1 MDYPECINS
10 SNLYTGIGAYASN
23 MCEIVGNKKLLSLV
37 LDKRHREYPGTLL
50 YPSKGSFLN
59 RYVINGMFPKFVFG
73 LENKFYHYLDI
84 GIMPLSEDGIVTV
97 ADMYHPKNESFAIKK
112 ARELKVNKFK
122 KFQNVISISET
133 TKKTLIEQ
141 GFNKESIEVIHLSVS
156 PGWKKYENVEEI
168 REKFRLPQNRK
179 IAITVGDGHFKNNPL
194 VTEALKNSDFVHVH
208 VGTEAGE
215 IKFNKVSLDDLNQ
228 IICASDVLIRVSSVE
243 GFGFPPIQ
251 AMTVGVPIVVSKTP
265 VFQELFENSAIYA
278 DISRESIL
286 ESVKIAV
293 KEKDEYIEKTS
304 KYASYFSFDAF
315 RTRMD
320 SYYGKIE
327 LPL

>member
-10 SNLYTGIGAYASN
+10 SNLYTGIGSYASN

-37 LDKRHREYPGTLL
+37 LDKRHNDYPGEILH
-50 YPSKGSFLN
+50 PRKGSLLN
-59 RYVINGMFPKFVFG
+59 RYVINGMFPKFIYG
-73 LENKFYHYLDI
+73 LENKFYHYLDT

-97 ADMYHPKNESFAIKK
+97 HDLYHPKNESFAIKK
-112 ARELKVNKFK
+112 VRELKINKFR

-141 GFNKESIEVIHLSVS
+141 GFNKESIEVIHLSA
-156 PGWKKYENVEEI
+156 PAGWKKYENVQEI
-168 REKFRLPQNRK
+168 REKFRLPQNVK
-179 IAITVGDGHFKNNPL
+179 IALTVGDGYFKNNLL
-194 VTEALKNSDFVHVH
+194 VTKALKNSDFVHVH

-215 IKFNKVSLDDLNQ
+215 IKFNKVSLNDLNQ
-228 IICASDVLIRVSSVE
+228 IICASDVLIRVSSEE
-243 GFGFPPIQ
+243 GFGLPPVQ
-251 AMTVGVPIVVSKTP
+251 AITLGVPIVVSRTP
-265 VFQELFENSAIYA
+265 VFQELFGNSVIYA
-278 DISRESIL
+278 EIKGESIL

-304 KYASYFSFDAF
+304 KYASYFGFDAF
-315 RTRMD
+315 RKRMD
-320 SYYGKIE
+320 NYYEKIE

>member
-1 MDYPECINS
+1 MLYPECINS
-10 SNLYTGIGAYASN
+10 SNLYTGNGTYASN
-23 MCEIVGNKKLLSLV
+23 MCEIVGNKKLFSLV
-37 LDKRHREYPGTLL
+37 LDKKHNDYPGILM
-50 YPSKGSFLN
+50 YPKKGSFLN
-59 RYVINGMFPKFVFG
+59 RYVINGMFPKFVYG
-73 LENKFYHYLDI
+73 LENKFYHYLDP
-84 GIMPLSEDGIVTV
+84 GIMPLSEEGIVTV
-97 ADMYHPKNESFAIKK
+97 HDLYSPENENFAIKK
-112 ARELKVNKFK
+112 ARELKINKYR
-122 KFQNVISISET
+122 KFQHIISISET
-133 TKKTLIEQ
+133 TKKALIEH
-141 GFNKESIEVIHLSVS
+141 GFSEESIEVIHHGV
-156 PGWKKYENVEEI
+156 PAGWKKYENVQEI

>member
-10 SNLYTGIGAYASN
+10 SNLYTGNGTYASN
-23 MCEIVGNKKLLSLV
+23 MCKIVGNKKLFSLV
-37 LDKRHREYPGTLL
+37 LDKKHNDYPGILM
-50 YPSKGSFLN
+50 YPKKGSFLN
-59 RYVINGMFPKFVFG
+59 RYVINGMFPKFVYG
-73 LENKFYHYLDI
+73 LENKFYHYLDT
-84 GIMPLSEDGIVTV
+84 GIMPLSEEGIVTV
-97 ADMYHPKNESFAIKK
+97 HDLYSPENENFAIKK
-112 ARELKVNKFK
+112 ARELKINKYR
-122 KFQNVISISET
+122 KFQHIISISET
-133 TKKTLIEQ
+133 TKKALIEH
-141 GFNKESIEVIHLSVS
+141 GFSEESIEVIHHGV
-156 PGWKKYENVEEI
+156 PAGWKKYENVQEI

-215 IKFNKVSLDDLNQ
+215 IKFNKISIEDLNQ
-228 IICASDVLIRVSSVE
+228 IICASDVLIRVSSEE

-251 AMTVGVPIVVSKTP
+251 AITVGIPIVVSKTP
-265 VFQELFENSAIYA
+265 VFQELFENSAFYA

-293 KEKDEYIEKTS
+293 KEKDEYIEKTN
-304 KYASYFSFDAF
+304 KYASYFGFDAF
-315 RTRMD
+315 RKRMD
-320 SYYGKIE
+320 NYYGKIE